1 MYCICMINSLFNGFT
16 QLTSSDTASYTDEDN
31 LGKFIVIMRF
41 VTLFNV
47 PIKNVFVHSMEI
59 VLLLES

>member
-1 MYCICMINSLFNGFT
+1 MYRICMINSLFNGFT